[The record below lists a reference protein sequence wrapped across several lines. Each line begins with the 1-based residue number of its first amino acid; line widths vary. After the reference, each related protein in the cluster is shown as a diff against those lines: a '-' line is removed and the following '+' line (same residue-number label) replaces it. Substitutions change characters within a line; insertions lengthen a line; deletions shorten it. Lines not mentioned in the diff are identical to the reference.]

1 LELLDFARETVDE
14 ATKAG
19 AEFADV
25 SAGRG
30 RHISVEVENGSIR
43 STDVGRTDSLK
54 LRAFIGG
61 GRGTVSISGLE
72 ALDTSPADL
81 ARQAVETARAA
92 DGDPDF
98 RSLPPFEEHEEVEG
112 LHDEKVEALA
122 PADAVEIAGRAV
134 DEARAVD
141 PETIVMAGVSISAG
155 IGAIANSLGVALE
168 RPSSRI
174 EHSVFAVIRR
184 GDDTGA
190 FYDFDAGRNLDDV
203 DLPPVGKNAAQGALA
218 FLGAQKIATKHMPV
232 VLGPLSAYSLL
243 KTLAGA
249 ANAESIQRKRSYLVG
264 KQGEKIGSEKFT
276 LTDDAF
282 VPRGLSSGAYDAEG
296 ALRRRV
302 AIWQEGRFAAMLH
315 NSYTA
320 GKAGAENNGHAT
332 RSGGIAPT
340 NVFIELGDRTAAEII
355 AGVDEGLYIN
365 LGSLSIHPTSGDIST
380 SVDFGYK
387 IEKGK
392 LAYPVAN
399 AMVAGHVFDLLAGI
413 EAVSSDY
420 RSEPGAVMPT
430 VLISKMDVAGG

>member
-1 LELLDFARETVDE
+1 LELLDFACETVDE
-14 ATKAG
+14 MIKAG

-43 STDVGRTDSLK
+43 STDMSRTDSLT

-61 GRGTVSISGLE
+61 GCGTVSISGLE
-72 ALDTSPADL
+72 ALDASPSDL
-81 ARQAVETARAA
+81 ARRAVETARAA
-92 DGDPDF
+92 DADPDF

-112 LHDEKVEALA
+112 LHDERVAALA

-141 PETIVMAGVSISAG
+141 PDTIVMADVSISAG
-155 IGAIANSLGVALE
+155 TGAIANSLGVALE

-203 DLPPVGKNAAQGALA
+203 DLPPVGRNAAQGALA
-218 FLGAQKIATKHMPV
+218 FLGAQKIATRHMPV

-243 KTLAGA
+243 KTLASA

-264 KQGEKIGSEKFT
+264 KQGEKIGSEKLT

-430 VLISKMDVAGG
+430 ILISRMDVAGG